1 MKRGHT
7 MKKFSDY
14 STDELRK
21 ISRKGG
27 INSGK
32 ARRRKKQLSIWA
44 VEFLKVLEANNYGK
58 NNETNISKHQ
68 LRSIE
73 KLLGNQDF
81 NTKRSRH

>member
-14 STDELRK
+14 PTDELRE

-32 ARRRKKQLSIWA
+32 ARRRKKQLNIWA
-44 VEFLKVLEANNYGK
+44 VEFLKVLEANDYGK
-58 NNETNISKHQ
+58 NSETNISKHQ

-73 KLLGNQDF
+73 KLLGNQGF